1 MNHLR
6 VVYLGFLYLYK
17 FTCEIY
23 LMKGEPMICAKCR
36 MAGVDVEKGLGC
48 ATVAQARATHNIP
61 TEPKRVFVPA
71 KRVKR

>member
-1 MNHLR
+1 
-6 VVYLGFLYLYK
+6 
-17 FTCEIY
+17 
-23 LMKGEPMICAKCR
+23 MICAKCR

-48 ATVAQARATHNIP
+48 ATPAQARATHNIP